1 MDGCPNLAEKF
12 FKLKISSRLPLAI
25 SIDWWTARLQSTA
38 VYSIQYTRDKP
49 REDLFLKDIVSRSR
63 CGVDS
68 RLSSSAAPPGLGD
81 HPQEEGILGSRMNE
95 VPTGDVGNQNEPG
108 HPKPLLRDPRI
119 I

>member
-49 REDLFLKDIVSRSR
+49 REDLFLKDK
-63 CGVDS
+63 DQKN
-68 RLSSSAAPPGLGD
+68 RL
-81 HPQEEGILGSRMNE
+81 
-95 VPTGDVGNQNEPG
+95 V
-108 HPKPLLRDPRI
+108 
-119 I
+119 